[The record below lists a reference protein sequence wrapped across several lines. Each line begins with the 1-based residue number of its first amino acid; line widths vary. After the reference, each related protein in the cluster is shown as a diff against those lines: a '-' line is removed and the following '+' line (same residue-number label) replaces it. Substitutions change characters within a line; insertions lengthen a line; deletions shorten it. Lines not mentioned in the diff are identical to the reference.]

1 MQTMPAGD
9 PAKEKVELIRGH
21 ARDVPGRVNR
31 AGSPD
36 ADGWPDRPFLEV
48 GLIAHESGGPRAM
61 KTEQSP
67 KPSRELAERLDAADP
82 LRHFR
87 ARFFCP
93 PGQIYLDGNSL
104 GLLSRDA
111 ERTLLAVLE
120 KWKTGGI
127 GGWLEGDS
135 PWFTMAEALA
145 ARVAKLVGA
154 EADEVAIANSMTINL
169 HQLLATLYKPAAIR
183 TKVLIDAHSFPTDR
197 YALRSHLRLRGLD
210 PDEHIVIAPAGDS
223 RFLDEAEIEKAL
235 TNPELQ
241 MALFPS
247 VVYTTGQ
254 LLDLERLCRAARTNG
269 VIIGLDMSHSVGVMP
284 HALDEWGADFAGWGH
299 YKWLNAG
306 PGSVAGLYLNRRHF
320 NETGVVDAG
329 LAGWWSV
336 HKESMFEMSDEFFP
350 GMGASALQ
358 IGTPAV
364 LSMAPIDG
372 ALLSVEEAGLGAI
385 REKSIAM
392 TEFIINAADAELTD
406 LGFRVG
412 TPRGPARRGGHV
424 SLQHDAAQPIA
435 LALRARGVIPDFRKP
450 DVIRFA
456 PSPLY
461 NTFTEIWEAVATL
474 KEIAATRAYEE
485 FEATRSLVT

>member
-1 MQTMPAGD
+1 MKSQT
-9 PAKEKVELIRGH
+9 
-21 ARDVPGRVNR
+21 
-31 AGSPD
+31 
-36 ADGWPDRPFLEV
+36 
-48 GLIAHESGGPRAM
+48 
-61 KTEQSP
+61 
-67 KPSRELAERLDAADP
+67 PSSELARQLDESDS
-82 LRHFR
+82 LGQYRG
-87 ARFFCP
+87 RFYVP
-93 PGQIYLDGNSL
+93 AGQIYLDGNSL

-111 ERTLLAVLE
+111 ERTLLNVLQN
-120 KWKTGGI
+120 WKTGGI
-127 GGWLEGDS
+127 GGWLDGDT

-145 ARVAKLVGA
+145 ERVAKLIGA
-154 EADEVAIANSMTINL
+154 AGDEVAIANSMTINL
-169 HQLLATLYKPAAIR
+169 HQLLATLYRPQEKR
-183 TKVLIDAHSFPTDR
+183 TSVLIDAHSFPTDR

-210 PDEHIVIAPAGDS
+210 PDEHIVIVPAGDS
-223 RFLDEAEIEKAL
+223 RFLDEDKIIEAL
-235 TNPELQ
+235 RNPELQ

-254 LLDLERLCRAARTNG
+254 LLDLERICRAARENS
-269 VIIGLDMSHSVGVMP
+269 VIIGLDLSHSVGILP
-284 HALDEWGADFAGWGH
+284 HALDDWGADFAGWGH

-306 PGSVAGLYLNRRHF
+306 PGSVAGLFLNRRHF
-320 NETGVVDAG
+320 DATGVVDAG

-336 HKESMFEMSDEFFP
+336 HKENMFEMADEFFP

-372 ALLSVEEAGLGAI
+372 ALLAIEEAGIERI
-385 REKSIAM
+385 RAKSTAM
-392 TEFIINAADAELTD
+392 TEFLIAAVDAELAP

-412 TPRGPARRGGHV
+412 TPREAKRRGGHI
-424 SLQHDAAQPIA
+424 SLRHEEAQPIS

-461 NTFTEIWEAVATL
+461 NTFTELWEAVRIL
-474 KEIAATRAYEE
+474 KEIVTTDSHKQ

>member
-1 MQTMPAGD
+1 MHSTPSLSLAQ
-9 PAKEKVELIRGH
+9 EL
-21 ARDVPGRVNR
+21 D
-31 AGSPD
+31 D
-36 ADGWPDRPFLEV
+36 ADSLGQFRGRFY
-48 GLIAHESGGPRAM
+48 
-61 KTEQSP
+61 SP
-67 KPSRELAERLDAADP
+67 EGR
-82 LRHFR
+82 
-87 ARFFCP
+87 
-93 PGQIYLDGNSL
+93 IYLDGNSL

-111 ERTLLAVLE
+111 ERTLLGVLE
-120 KWKTGGI
+120 QWKTGGI
-127 GGWLEGDS
+127 AGWLDGDS

-145 ARVAKLVGA
+145 ERVAPLIGA
-154 EADEVAIANSMTINL
+154 AGDEVAIANSMTINL
-169 HQLLATLYKPAAIR
+169 HQLLATLYRPQAKR

-197 YALRSHLRLRGLD
+197 YALRSHLRLRGLT
-210 PDEHIVIAPAGDS
+210 PDEHIVIVPAGSS
-223 RFLDEAEIEKAL
+223 RFLDEDRIVEAL
-235 TNPELQ
+235 RNPELQ

-254 LLDLERLCRAARTNG
+254 LLDLERICRAAREND
-269 VIIGLDMSHSVGVMP
+269 VIIGLDLSHSVGILP

-372 ALLSVEEAGLGAI
+372 ALQSVEEAGIDRI
-385 REKSIAM
+385 REKSVAM
-392 TEFIINAADAELTD
+392 TDFIIRTADAELAD

-412 TPRGPARRGGHV
+412 TPREAARRGGHI
-424 SLQHDAAQPIA
+424 SLQHPEAQPIS
-435 LALRARGVIPDFRKP
+435 LALRARGVVPDFRKP

-461 NTFTEIWEAVATL
+461 NTFTELWEALQIL
-474 KEIAATRAYEE
+474 KEIASTRAHEE
-485 FEATRSLVT
+485 FETTRALVT

>member
-1 MQTMPAGD
+1 MTQSVQPS
-9 PAKEKVELIRGH
+9 H
-21 ARDVPGRVNR
+21 
-31 AGSPD
+31 
-36 ADGWPDRPFLEV
+36 PF
-48 GLIAHESGGPRAM
+48 AA
-61 KTEQSP
+61 Q
-67 KPSRELAERLDAADP
+67 LDAADP
-82 LRHFR
+82 LAQYRE
-87 ARFFCP
+87 RFFIP
-93 PGQIYLDGNSL
+93 EGQIYLDGNSL

-135 PWFTMAEALA
+135 PWFTMAETLS

-154 EADEVAIANSMTINL
+154 EADEIAIANSMTINL
-169 HQLLATLYKPAAIR
+169 HQLLSTLYKPEAKR
-183 TKVLIDAHSFPTDR
+183 RKVLIDAHSFPTDR

-210 PDEHIVIAPAGDS
+210 PDENIVIAPAGDS

-235 TNPELQ
+235 ANPELQ

-254 LLDLERLCRAARTNG
+254 LLDLKRLCRAARANG
-269 VIIGLDMSHSVGVMP
+269 VIIGIDMSHSVGVMP

-299 YKWLNAG
+299 YKFMNAG
-306 PGSVAGLYLNRRHF
+306 PGSVAGLFINRRHF
-320 NETGVVDAG
+320 AQDGRVDAG

-372 ALLSVEEAGLGAI
+372 ALQPIEEAGLERI
-385 REKSIAM
+385 RAKSLAM
-392 TEFIINAADAELTD
+392 TGFIMQAADLELED
-406 LGFRVG
+406 LGFRIG
-412 TPRGPARRGGHV
+412 TPRDPLRRGGHV
-424 SLQHDAAQPIA
+424 SVVHENAQPMC

-450 DVIRFA
+450 DVIRLA

-461 NTFTEIWEAVATL
+461 NTFTDCWEAVEIL
-474 KEIAATRAYEE
+474 KEIAETGAFEE
-485 FEATRSLVT
+485 FSGTAALVT

>member
-1 MQTMPAGD
+1 MRGAS
-9 PAKEKVELIRGH
+9 ARSVEGFMLT
-21 ARDVPGRVNR
+21 A
-31 AGSPD
+31 
-36 ADGWPDRPFLEV
+36 
-48 GLIAHESGGPRAM
+48 
-61 KTEQSP
+61 
-67 KPSRELAERLDAADP
+67 PSRAAAEQLDAADA
-82 LRHFR
+82 LASFR
-87 ARFFCP
+87 ARFFIP
-93 PGQIYLDGNSL
+93 TGRIYLDGNSL

-120 KWKTGGI
+120 KWRTGGI

-135 PWFTMAEALA
+135 PWFTMAEALS

-169 HQLLATLYKPAAIR
+169 HQLLSTLYKPDAQR
-183 TKVLIDAHSFPTDR
+183 RKVLIDAHSFPTDR
-197 YALRSHLRLRGLD
+197 YALRSHLQLRGLD
-210 PDEHIVIAPAGDS
+210 PEENIVIAPAGDS

-235 TNPELQ
+235 RNPELQ
-241 MALFPS
+241 MVLIPS

-254 LLDLERLCRAARTNG
+254 LLDLKRLCRAARENG
-269 VIIGLDMSHSVGVMP
+269 VIIGLDMSHSVGIMP

-320 NETGVVDAG
+320 DGNGMVNAG

-372 ALLSVEEAGLGAI
+372 ALLSVEEAGLERI
-385 REKSIAM
+385 RAKSIAL
-392 TEFIINAADAELTD
+392 TEFIIQIADAELAA
-406 LGFRVG
+406 LGFKIG
-412 TPRGPARRGGHV
+412 TPRESARRGGHV
-424 SLQHDAAQPIA
+424 SLQHEDAQAIA

-461 NTFTEIWEAVATL
+461 NSFGEIWEAMRIL
-474 KEIAATRAYEE
+474 KEIAATGAQAEFKTTRA
-485 FEATRSLVT
+485 LVT

>member
-1 MQTMPAGD
+1 MHSQTPSLALAQQLDDSDSLGVFRERFYS
-9 PAKEKVELIRGH
+9 PE
-21 ARDVPGRVNR
+21 GR
-31 AGSPD
+31 
-36 ADGWPDRPFLEV
+36 
-48 GLIAHESGGPRAM
+48 
-61 KTEQSP
+61 
-67 KPSRELAERLDAADP
+67 
-82 LRHFR
+82 
-87 ARFFCP
+87 
-93 PGQIYLDGNSL
+93 IYLDGNSL

-111 ERTLLAVLE
+111 ERTLHSVLE
-120 KWKTGGI
+120 QWKTGGI
-127 GGWLEGDS
+127 AGWLDGDS

-145 ARVAKLVGA
+145 ERVAKLIGA
-154 EADEVAIANSMTINL
+154 AGDEVAIANSMTINL
-169 HQLLATLYKPAAIR
+169 HQLLATLYRPQAKR

-210 PDEHIVIAPAGDS
+210 PDEHIVIVPAGDS
-223 RFLDEAEIEKAL
+223 RFLDEDKIVDAL
-235 TNPELQ
+235 KNPELQ

-254 LLDLERLCRAARTNG
+254 LLDLERICRAAREND
-269 VIIGLDMSHSVGVMP
+269 VIVGLDLSHSVGILP
-284 HALDEWGADFAGWGH
+284 HALDDWGADFAGWGH

-372 ALLSVEEAGLGAI
+372 ALMSVEEAGIESI

-392 TEFIINAADAELTD
+392 TEFIIAGVDVELAD
-406 LGFRVG
+406 LGFRIG
-412 TPRGPARRGGHV
+412 TPREPARRGGHV
-424 SLQHDAAQPIA
+424 SLRHPEAQAISM
-435 LALRARGVIPDFRKP
+435 ALRTRGVVPDFRKP

-461 NTFTEIWEAVATL
+461 NTFSELWEAIQIL
-474 KEIAATRAYEE
+474 KEITATRAHDE
-485 FEATRSLVT
+485 FAATRSLVT

>member
-1 MQTMPAGD
+1 MT
-9 PAKEKVELIRGH
+9 R
-21 ARDVPGRVNR
+21 N
-31 AGSPD
+31 
-36 ADGWPDRPFLEV
+36 
-48 GLIAHESGGPRAM
+48 
-61 KTEQSP
+61 
-67 KPSRELAERLDAADP
+67 PSRELAAELDATDTLAQ
-82 LRHFR
+82 FR
-87 ARFFCP
+87 RRFFIP
-93 PGQIYLDGNSL
+93 EGRIYLDGNSL

-111 ERTLLAVLE
+111 ERTLLAVVE
-120 KWKTGGI
+120 KWKGGGI
-127 GGWLEGDS
+127 NGWLDGDS
-135 PWFTMAEALA
+135 PWFTMAESLA

-169 HQLLATLYKPAAIR
+169 HQLLSTLYNPRASRK
-183 TKVLIDAHSFPTDR
+183 KVLIDAHSFPTDR

-210 PDEHIVIAPAGDS
+210 PDENIVIVPAGES
-223 RFLDEAEIEKAL
+223 RFLDEAQIETAL
-235 TNPELQ
+235 RNPELQ

-254 LLDLERLCRAARTNG
+254 LLDLERLCRAARENG

-372 ALLSVEEAGLGAI
+372 ALLPIEEAGLKTI

-392 TEFIINAADAELTD
+392 TDFIMRAIDAELAG
-406 LGFRVG
+406 LGFDIG
-412 TPRGPARRGGHV
+412 TPREPDRRGGHV
-424 SLQHDAAQPIA
+424 SVRHAQAQPLC
-435 LALRARGVIPDFRKP
+435 LALRARGVVPDFRKP

-461 NTFTEIWEAVATL
+461 NTFTELWNSVEIL
-474 KEIAATRAYEE
+474 KEITASRSYEKFETTRA
-485 FEATRSLVT
+485 LVT

>member
-1 MQTMPAGD
+1 MTSLPSFALAQQLD
-9 PAKEKVELIRGH
+9 
-21 ARDVPGRVNR
+21 
-31 AGSPD
+31 
-36 ADGWPDRPFLEV
+36 
-48 GLIAHESGGPRAM
+48 ESDSLG
-61 KTEQSP
+61 
-67 KPSRELAERLDAADP
+67 
-82 LRHFR
+82 HFR
-87 ARFFCP
+87 ERFYSP
-93 PGQIYLDGNSL
+93 EGRIYLDGNSL

-111 ERTLLAVLE
+111 ERTLLGVLE
-120 KWKTGGI
+120 QWKTGGI
-127 GGWLEGDS
+127 AGWLDGDS

-145 ARVAKLVGA
+145 DRVAPLIGA
-154 EADEVAIANSMTINL
+154 SGDEVAIANSMTINL
-169 HQLLATLYKPAAIR
+169 HQLLATLYRPQAQR

-210 PDEHIVIAPAGDS
+210 PDEHIVIVPAGSS
-223 RFLDEAEIEKAL
+223 RFLDEDKIVEAL
-235 TNPELQ
+235 RNPELQ

-254 LLDLERLCRAARTNG
+254 LLDLERICRAAREND
-269 VIIGLDMSHSVGVMP
+269 VIIGLDLSHSVGILP

-372 ALLSVEEAGLGAI
+372 ALQSVEEAGIERI
-385 REKSIAM
+385 RAKSIAM
-392 TEFIINAADAELTD
+392 TDFIIRTADAELAD

-412 TPRGPARRGGHV
+412 TPREAARRGGHI
-424 SLQHDAAQPIA
+424 SLQHPEAQSISM
-435 LALRARGVIPDFRKP
+435 ALRARGVVPDFRKP

-461 NTFTEIWEAVATL
+461 NTFTELWEALQIL
-474 KEIAATRAYEE
+474 KEIANTRSHEE
-485 FEATRSLVT
+485 FETTRALVT

>member
-1 MQTMPAGD
+1 MNLRPSL
-9 PAKEKVELIRGH
+9 KL
-21 ARDVPGRVNR
+21 ARQLDD
-31 AGSPD
+31 SD
-36 ADGWPDRPFLEV
+36 SLADL
-48 GLIAHESGGPRAM
+48 
-61 KTEQSP
+61 
-67 KPSRELAERLDAADP
+67 RE
-82 LRHFR
+82 
-87 ARFFCP
+87 RFYCP
-93 PGQIYLDGNSL
+93 EGQIYLDGNSL

-111 ERTLLAVLE
+111 ERSLLDVLE
-120 KWKTGGI
+120 NWKTGGI
-127 GGWLEGDS
+127 RGWLEGDT
-135 PWFTMAEALA
+135 PWFTMAEELA

-169 HQLLATLYKPAAIR
+169 HQLLATLYRPQSKR

-197 YALRSHLRLRGLD
+197 YALRSHLKLRGLD
-210 PDEHIVIAPAGDS
+210 PDEHIVIVPAGES
-223 RFLDEAEIEKAL
+223 RFLDEAVIEEAL
-235 TNPELQ
+235 QNPELQ

-254 LLDLERLCRAARTNG
+254 LLDLERICGAARRNG
-269 VIIGLDMSHSVGVMP
+269 VIIGIDMSHSVGVMP
-284 HALDEWGADFAGWGH
+284 HALDDWGADFAGWGH

-350 GMGASALQ
+350 GLGASALQ

-372 ALLSVEEAGLGAI
+372 ALLSIEEAGLDRI

-392 TEFIINAADAELTD
+392 TQFIIAVADAELRD
-406 LGFRVG
+406 LGFGIG
-412 TPRGPARRGGHV
+412 TPREAERRGGHV
-424 SLQHDAAQPIA
+424 SLQHPEAQPISM
-435 LALRARGVIPDFRKP
+435 ALRARGVIPDFRKP

-461 NTFTEIWEAVATL
+461 NTFTEIWEAMQILKQIAT
-474 KEIAATRAYEE
+474 
-485 FEATRSLVT
+485 TRSHEEYKSVSALVT